1 MNAHLITPTADPTS
15 STDFYKRCGFSVVA
29 DADPTLVTD
38 GQVLIEV
45 DPARFARAGL
55 KCFNVPAS
63 VTSELKKI
71 ATLHSIAGGHIAG
84 DPNGVR
90 VVLMDGPGP
99 SVELSGKAASILGN
113 FSGIGIE
120 TADMDRSLAFWT
132 TLGYSIAMGTPGD
145 GWIMLS
151 ADGCPSLSLMAPLM
165 CPHLFF
171 NPSLT
176 YFNGKVGNPKVIAAV
191 RKAGIPIAEEV
202 THFNKHGEVDNIIIR
217 DPGGLGFFLFND

>member
-1 MNAHLITPTADPTS
+1 MNAHIITPASDPANC
-15 STDFYKRCGFSVVA
+15 TDFYERCGFSIVN
-29 DADPTLVTD
+29 DASPALVTD

-45 DPARFARAGL
+45 DPDRFARAGL

-63 VTSELKKI
+63 VIDALQKI
-71 ATLHSIAGGHIAG
+71 ARLHPVEGGHIVG

-90 VVLMDGPGP
+90 VYLMTGPGP
-99 SVELSGKAASILGN
+99 MLEFSGKPQSILGN
-113 FSGIGIE
+113 FAGMGIE
-120 TADMDRSLAFWT
+120 TMNMERSLAFWT
-132 TLGYSIAMGTPGD
+132 TLGYTISMGKAGD
-145 GWIMLS
+145 AWLMLA

-176 YFNGKVGNPKVIAAV
+176 YFNGKEGNPKVIAAV
-191 RKAGIPIAEEV
+191 RKAGIPITEEI
-202 THFNKHGEVDNIIIR
+202 THFNKDGMVDNIIIR